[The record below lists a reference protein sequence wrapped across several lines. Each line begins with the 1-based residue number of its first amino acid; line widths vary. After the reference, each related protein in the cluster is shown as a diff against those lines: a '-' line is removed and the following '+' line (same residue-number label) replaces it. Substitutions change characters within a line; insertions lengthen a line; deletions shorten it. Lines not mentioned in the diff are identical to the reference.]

1 MKNESARGARERRAK
16 ERERERETEDGGE
29 REVLGTMHANMAVH
43 VLRCTSFTTGC
54 RCHCCRSGGAGGRLA
69 APRMSLLGRPVNY
82 RATRRDARYRRLQ
95 ARVYNFL
102 ERPRGVYAVTY
113 HMIV

>member
-1 MKNESARGARERRAK
+1 MQYRALQQSIELIAGGRCRG
-16 ERERERETEDGGE
+16 T
-29 REVLGTMHANMAVH
+29 
-43 VLRCTSFTTGC
+43 
-54 RCHCCRSGGAGGRLA
+54 CCRSGGAGGRLA

-102 ERPRGVYAVTY
+102 ERPRGVYAVSY

>member
-1 MKNESARGARERRAK
+1 
-16 ERERERETEDGGE
+16 
-29 REVLGTMHANMAVH
+29 
-43 VLRCTSFTTGC
+43 
-54 RCHCCRSGGAGGRLA
+54 
-69 APRMSLLGRPVNY
+69 MSLLGRPVNY